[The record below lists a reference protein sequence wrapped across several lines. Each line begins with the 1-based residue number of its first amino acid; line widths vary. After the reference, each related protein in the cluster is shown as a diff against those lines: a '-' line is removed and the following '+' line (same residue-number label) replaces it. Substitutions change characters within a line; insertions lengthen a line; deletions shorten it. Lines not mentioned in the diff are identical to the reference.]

1 MPLIVEETDPREPQ
15 ATALLKASHALM
27 QALFN
32 PEENHFLGIDALCGD
47 DVHFFTARQSE
58 TVIATGALA
67 LRGTDAAPYGEV
79 KSMFTAENARGKG
92 AAAAILRA
100 IEDQARALNLPVLNL
115 ETGDKLNAA
124 HRLYGRQGFK
134 ICGPFGDYD
143 AMPTSIFMTKSLVD
157 TPAAV

>member
-1 MPLIVEETDPREPQ
+1 MPLIVEQTDPREPQ

-47 DVHFFTARQSE
+47 DVHFFTARQGE

-79 KSMFTAENARGKG
+79 KSMFTTDAARGKG
-92 AAAAILRA
+92 AASAILRA
-100 IEDQARALNLPVLNL
+100 IEDLARDLNLPVLNL
-115 ETGDKLNAA
+115 ETGDTLHAA
-124 HRLYGRQGFK
+124 HRLYTRHGFET
-134 ICGPFGDYD
+134 CAPFGNYT
-143 AMPTSIFMTKSLVD
+143 AMPTSLFMTKPLLD
-157 TPAAV
+157 

>member
-32 PEENHFLGIDALCGD
+32 PEENHFLSIDALCGE
-47 DVHFFTARQSE
+47 DVHFYTAR
-58 TVIATGALA
+58 TGDTLIATGALA

-79 KSMFTAENARGKG
+79 KSMFTVENARGKG

-115 ETGDKLNAA
+115 ETGDTLHAA
-124 HRLYGRQGFK
+124 HRLYTRHGFET
-134 ICGPFGDYD
+134 CAPFGNYT
-143 AMPTSIFMTKSLVD
+143 AMPTSLFMTKSLLD
-157 TPAAV
+157 